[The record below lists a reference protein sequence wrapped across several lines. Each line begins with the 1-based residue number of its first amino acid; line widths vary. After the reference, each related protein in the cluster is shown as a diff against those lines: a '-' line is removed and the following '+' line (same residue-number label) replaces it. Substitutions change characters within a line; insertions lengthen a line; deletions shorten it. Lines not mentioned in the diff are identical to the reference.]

1 MPAISLM
8 VKPASALC
16 NLSCEYCFYRD
27 VSAHREHLGFRIMQP
42 KTTEALVEK
51 ALAYADGAGVSFV
64 FQGGEPTLAG
74 LPYFAHF
81 VRTVEQKNEKQSPVQ
96 YALQT
101 NGTTMTPAFARF
113 FKKHG
118 FLVGLSLD
126 GDFAANRFRKTPDGK
141 NAFHSILNAAAQ
153 LTKAGADFNILTV
166 LTGHTAQSGERIY
179 RFFKKQGFRYL
190 QFIPCLRPFGS
201 AEESDLYMTNAQYAD
216 FLVRVFRLY
225 AADLL
230 AGDYVSVREFDN
242 WVRMDL
248 GGAPEQ
254 CGMGGGCSPQFVA
267 ESNGDIFPCD
277 FYCTDEYRLGSIL
290 TTSFSQLAKSEA
302 ACRFAASFPE
312 TPARCTAC
320 PHFRLCRAGGC
331 RRTRESAD
339 YCEAYKAFFSACAP
353 EFAAIKARLTGGR
366 AVPRG

>member
-8 VKPASALC
+8 IKPASSLC

-27 VSAHREHLGFRIMQP
+27 VSEHREHLGFGVMQP
-42 KTTEALVEK
+42 ETTEALVEK
-51 ALAYADGAGVSFV
+51 AFAYADGAGVSFV

-81 VRTVEQKNEKQSPVQ
+81 VRTAEQKNEKRSPVQ

-113 FKKHG
+113 CKKHG

-126 GDFAANRFRKTPDGK
+126 GDFDGNRFRKTPDGK
-141 NAFHSILNAAAQ
+141 NAFHKISGAVSQ
-153 LTKAGADFNILTV
+153 LKKAGADFNIVTV
-166 LTGHTAQSGERIY
+166 LTGHTAENGERIY

-201 AEESDLYMTNAQYAD
+201 AEKSDLYMTNAQYAD

-230 AGDYVSVREFDN
+230 AGDYISVREFDN

-254 CGMGGGCSPQFVA
+254 CGMAGRCSPQFVA
-267 ESNGDIFPCD
+267 ESNGDVYPCD
-277 FYCTDEYRLGSIL
+277 FYCTDEYRLGNIL
-290 TTSFSQLAKSEA
+290 TSDFQTLAQSEPA
-302 ACRFAASFPE
+302 RRFYASFPE
-312 TPARCTAC
+312 TPGRCKDC

-339 YCEAYKAFFSACAP
+339 YCAAYQAFFSACAP
-353 EFAAIKARLTGGR
+353 EFAAVRARLTGSL
-366 AVPRG
+366 AARG